1 MPYKMPNGA
10 WAIPFSC
17 AFVMKD
23 IRDFVATE
31 CSIDVCMTIVMRM
44 KFTKCHRK
52 EEVMDFVKE
61 KLKCRVNE
69 EEDLMMN
76 PEDESRIGK
85 YNEVK
90 SASWVDGDDL
100 DML

>member
-1 MPYKMPNGA
+1 MPYVMPNGH
-10 WAIPFSC
+10 WSIPFSC

-31 CSIDVCMTIVMRM
+31 CSIDVCMTIVLRM
-44 KFTKCHRK
+44 KFTGCHRK
-52 EEVMDFVKE
+52 DEVMEFCKE

-69 EEDLMMN
+69 EEGFMMH
-76 PEDESRIGK
+76 PEEGSRIGK
-85 YNEVK
+85 YNNVK
-90 SASWVDGDDL
+90 SASWKEGDDL